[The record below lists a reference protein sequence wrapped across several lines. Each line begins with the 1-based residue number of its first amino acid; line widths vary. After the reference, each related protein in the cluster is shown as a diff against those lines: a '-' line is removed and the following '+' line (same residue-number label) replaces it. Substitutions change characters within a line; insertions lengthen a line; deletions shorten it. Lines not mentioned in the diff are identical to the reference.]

1 MRGVMTRD
9 EVEDMEIRWLEAKD
23 TTAVREAPVLREVG
37 DAYVAWLLFAVDI
50 ETGRFVPPT
59 ARELAEEAG
68 FTKES
73 AGMMIR
79 RMRVLGIFGD
89 DARQEAAAA

>member
-1 MRGVMTRD
+1 MGETLTRD
-9 EVEDMEIRWLEAKD
+9 QVEDIEIRWLEAKD
-23 TTAVREAPVLREVG
+23 TKTVQDAPVLREVG
-37 DAYVAWLLFAVDI
+37 DAYVAWMLFALDV

-73 AGMMIR
+73 TAMMIR
-79 RMRVLGIFGD
+79 RLRQLGVL
-89 DARQEAAAA
+89 DAAPAVEAAAA